1 MFQTKPKRKGGS
13 PNIFGNNQRRKGG
26 FSIWHG

>member
-13 PNIFGNNQRRKGG
+13 PNIFGNSQRRKGG